1 MPFDTPAILEQLDR
15 VELQRRRRKAD
26 PDLGLRVQGVKH
38 YQQLRFA
45 HTYADLLASAR
56 YRGAARYFLDELYG
70 PQDFTERDTQLARVV
85 PATVRLFP
93 AEIVDVV
100 GSVVSLHALSEE
112 LDSAL
117 AQQLPG
123 AEIDAPRYLSAWQ
136 GTGQSAQRERQIAL
150 TLEVA
155 SALDALVHRPLL
167 RHSLRLM
174 RGPARAAGLGDLQQF
189 LERGF
194 DTFCSMRG
202 ADEFVALIGRRERL
216 LAATLFEAGSVA
228 QQQAA
233 FALLPS
239 QTPTGA

>member
-15 VELQRRRRKAD
+15 VEVQRRRRTAD
-26 PDLGLRVQGVKH
+26 PDLGLRVKAVKH
-38 YQQLRFA
+38 YQALRFA
-45 HTYADLLASAR
+45 QTYADLLASAR

-70 PQDFTERDTQLARVV
+70 PQDFTERDRQLARVV

-100 GSVVSLHALSEE
+100 GAVVSLHALSEE

-117 AQQLPG
+117 AQQLAG
-123 AEIDAPRYLSAWQ
+123 AELDPPRYLSAWQ
-136 GTGQSAQRERQIAL
+136 ATGQGAQRERQIAL

-155 SALDALVHRPLL
+155 RALDSLVHKPFL

-174 RGPARAAGLGDLQQF
+174 RGPARAAGLGDLQQS

-194 DTFCSMRG
+194 DTFRSMRG
-202 ADEFVALIGRRERL
+202 ADEFVALIGQRERL
-216 LAATLFEAGSVA
+216 LAATLFEAGNVA

-233 FALLPS
+233 FALLPA
-239 QTPTGA
+239 QTHTVP

>member
-1 MPFDTPAILEQLDR
+1 MPFDTRAILEQLER
-15 VELQRRRRKAD
+15 VDVQRRRRQAD
-26 PDLGLRVQGVKH
+26 PDLGLRVQAVKH

-45 HTYADLLASAR
+45 HTYADLLAGAR

-70 PQDFTERDTQLARVV
+70 PQDFTGRDAQLARVV

-93 AEIVDVV
+93 GEIVDVV
-100 GSVVSLHALSEE
+100 GTVVSLHALSEE
-112 LDSAL
+112 LDSAM

-123 AEIDAPRYLSAWQ
+123 AEIDAPGYLSAWQ
-136 GTGQSAQRERQIAL
+136 ATGQREQRERQIAL

-194 DTFCSMRG
+194 DTFRSMQG
-202 ADEFVALIGRRERL
+202 ADEFVALIGQRERL
-216 LAATLFEAGSVA
+216 LAATLFEAGTAA
-228 QQQAA
+228 QRQAA
-233 FALLPS
+233 LALLPA
-239 QTPTGA
+239 QAATRP

>member
-1 MPFDTPAILEQLDR
+1 MPFDTPAILEQLRR
-15 VELQRRRRKAD
+15 VDVQRQRRNAD
-26 PDLGLRVQGVKH
+26 RDLGLRVQAVKR

-45 HTYADLLASAR
+45 HTYADLLASER

-70 PQDFTERDTQLARVV
+70 PQDFTGRDAQLARVV

-93 AEIVDVV
+93 AQIVDVV

-117 AQQLPG
+117 AQQLASP
-123 AEIDAPRYLSAWQ
+123 ELDAPRYLRAWQ
-136 GTGQSAQRERQIAL
+136 ATGQRAQRERQIAL

-155 SALDALVHRPLL
+155 SALDTLVHKAFL
-167 RHSLRLM
+167 RHSLHLM

-194 DTFCSMRG
+194 DTFRSMQG
-202 ADEFVALIGRRERL
+202 AAEFVAVIGSRERL
-216 LAATLFEAGSVA
+216 LAATLFDAGTEA
-228 QQQAA
+228 QQRAA

-239 QTPTGA
+239 QNAPGS